1 MATFHF
7 NGARE
12 EVLRGPWPNPEV
24 EKKLTLR
31 EVGRKQAEKP
41 ATKDAQGVN
50 EWGAKRT

>member
-31 EVGRKQAEKP
+31 EVGRNKQK
-41 ATKDAQGVN
+41 TLQS
-50 EWGAKRT
+50 RTPRA